1 MFKFLK
7 MYFWDAISNHYID
20 FKGRASLVQF
30 WYFVLINFVLC
41 FVFCFILPIIFT
53 RIIGVFD
60 DFWVVNILWWALSVP
75 SIAITTRRL
84 HDTNRSGWFQL
95 VGLIPVVGWIVLI
108 ILLVL
113 GPVNPNKFDEGV

>member
-1 MFKFLK
+1 MVKFLK
-7 MYFWDAISNHYID
+7 MYFWDAIINHYID
-20 FKGRASLVQF
+20 FEGRASLVQF
-30 WYFVLINFVLC
+30 WYFVLINFV
-41 FVFCFILPIIFT
+41 FCFILPIIFVK
-53 RIIGVFD
+53 IIGVFD
-60 DFWVVNILWWALSVP
+60 FCVLNILWWALLIP

-95 VGLIPVVGWIVLI
+95 VGLIPIIGWIVLI

>member
-1 MFKFLK
+1 MVKFLK

-41 FVFCFILPIIFT
+41 FVFCFILPIIFVKM
-53 RIIGVFD
+53 IGVFD
-60 DFWVVNILWWALSVP
+60 FWVLNILWWALLVP

-84 HDTNRSGWFQL
+84 HDTNRSCWFQL
-95 VGLIPVVGWIVLI
+95 IGLIPVIGWIVLI
-108 ILLVL
+108 ILLIL

>member
-41 FVFCFILPIIFT
+41 FVFCFILPIIFVKM
-53 RIIGVFD
+53 IGVFD
-60 DFWVVNILWWALSVP
+60 FWVLNILWWALLVP